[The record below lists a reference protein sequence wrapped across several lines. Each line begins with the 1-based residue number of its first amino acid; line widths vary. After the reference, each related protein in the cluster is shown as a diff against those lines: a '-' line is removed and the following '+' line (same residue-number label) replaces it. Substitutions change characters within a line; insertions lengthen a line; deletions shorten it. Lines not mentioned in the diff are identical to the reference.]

1 MSESH
6 KTGAFQYHQR
16 RPLGPIYGGCSDVVF
31 QLPTSNFEHTTMISG
46 CVWRTVFLFKFSLCI
61 FVNCGLEKFR
71 YHISWLWVILNVFFL
86 KKQPSLRQYKLEL
99 PIFLLSTFGN
109 WLIHLWKLTETQFQ
123 YSLAVLQI
131 FGSGCCTVLYLL
143 VTDIL
148 MRSAYLISWCN
159 PTVKSSFLPTSF
171 SSESL
176 GCPIVFI
183 FNFIIFSNNF

>member
-86 KKQPSLRQYKLEL
+86 KKQLSLRQYKLEL

-109 WLIHLWKLTETQFQ
+109 WLKRNSSIPWLSYKFLEVA
-123 YSLAVLQI
+123 AVPYYI
-131 FGSGCCTVLYLL
+131 YLL
-143 VTDIL
+143 LTSWCVLPIWFLDVIQQFSHPFSQRPFL
-148 MRSAYLISWCN
+148 LKVWDVLLFSFLIS
-159 PTVKSSFLPTSF
+159 LF
-171 SSESL
+171 SQIISK
-176 GCPIVFI
+176 FI
-183 FNFIIFSNNF
+183 Q